1 VLVDLRAYL
10 DFVQRRW
17 LLLLAGP
24 LLAGLGGLLIS
35 GLMTPKYQAS
45 ALVLVKPEVP
55 SDTAPPGDLI
65 NFERFSNTYAALMKS
80 PTVLKAA
87 SEVLELDLAV
97 EDLEKRIQTTPIEDT
112 ELIEV
117 SVVDESP
124 ALAADL
130 ANAVPAAFVDL
141 NPGQDVTPGVVT
153 LVRSASIPREPI
165 SPNLPRNLLLAAV
178 LGLMTAALICF
189 ALDNL
194 DERVRSPAATQV
206 ATGIPVV
213 AELRRIRFSTAPPM
227 LRLPIPAAQIALD
240 RAVANILRSMGR
252 PIEQIPAS
260 KAFLQ
265 SPSFEAFRHL
275 RTAIDFSASA
285 SELKVIT
292 VTSPNAGEGKST
304 AAANLSIVMAQAG
317 KRVILVDADMR
328 SASWSSDSS
337 ARSSHFGISGL
348 LLNDIFDPSPAL
360 VATDVDNLQLLPSG
374 ATPENAAEIL
384 SSQKMLRLMRALRSQ
399 ADYVIVDTSPALAAS
414 EAVWLSANSDVTLLV
429 VAAGRTRI
437 SDVRHSA
444 QLMSNVNARVLGIIV
459 NRTGAG
465 HEWTLLKKGSEGSV
479 AVMPRASAANGS
491 RPRRRPKRKQDSA
504 AQEQPGRASFAAPD
518 PDAHIGEAG

>member
-1 VLVDLRAYL
+1 
-10 DFVQRRW
+10 
-17 LLLLAGP
+17 
-24 LLAGLGGLLIS
+24 
-35 GLMTPKYQAS
+35 
-45 ALVLVKPEVP
+45 
-55 SDTAPPGDLI
+55 
-65 NFERFSNTYAALMKS
+65 
-80 PTVLKAA
+80 
-87 SEVLELDLAV
+87 
-97 EDLEKRIQTTPIEDT
+97 
-112 ELIEV
+112 
-117 SVVDESP
+117 
-124 ALAADL
+124 
-130 ANAVPAAFVDL
+130 
-141 NPGQDVTPGVVT
+141 
-153 LVRSASIPREPI
+153 
-165 SPNLPRNLLLAAV
+165 
-178 LGLMTAALICF
+178 
-189 ALDNL
+189 
-194 DERVRSPAATQV
+194 
-206 ATGIPVV
+206 
-213 AELRRIRFSTAPPM
+213 
-227 LRLPIPAAQIALD
+227 
-240 RAVANILRSMGR
+240 MGR

-317 KRVILVDADMR
+317 KRVILVDADLR